1 MSAILSWVPRTVK
14 IVTILVTGATGN
26 IGRHRCRLPVRYE
39 QCDRAEAVAAF
50 QRSLARTRRG
60 LDQLEDAVDHPQE
73 ANGPVA
79 ELTGSPAASVAQW
92 AAQNAEL
99 FS

>member
-1 MSAILSWVPRTVK
+1 VRQGRSCSGIPTV
-14 IVTILVTGATGN
+14 LGPN
-26 IGRHRCRLPVRYE
+26 
-39 QCDRAEAVAAF
+39 AAWY
-50 QRSLARTRRG
+50 

-99 FS
+99 FADSGVEVFRLGVVQHERVRRLLGVKL